1 MDAIDRKI
9 LARVQNDSSQTYAE
23 VGAAVGLSASSVN
36 DRLKRLRAE
45 GALRRLT
52 AEVDPA
58 AFDLNLLAFILVA
71 VAVADGAAEA
81 EFRARMQA
89 APEVLECHHV
99 TGEFSYLLKL
109 RLRDTAQLERFLMD
123 RLKAV
128 KGVGRTQTL
137 IALSSSK
144 ETHILSAPQTGDDA
158 GSASKSNRHA

>member
-58 AFDLNLLAFILVA
+58 AFDLNLLAFIL

>member
-71 VAVADGAAEA
+71 VADGAAET

>member
-45 GALRRLT
+45 GALRRMT

-58 AFDLNLLAFILVA
+58 AFDLNLLAFIL

>member
-36 DRLKRLRAE
+36 DRLKRLRTE

-58 AFDLNLLAFILVA
+58 AFDLNLLAFIL

>member
-9 LARVQNDSSQTYAE
+9 LVAVQEDSSLTYAQI
-23 VGAAVGLSASSVN
+23 GAAVGLAASSVN

-58 AFDLNLLAFILVA
+58 AFELNLLAFILV
-71 VAVADGAAEA
+71 VVADGAGEA
-81 EFRARMQA
+81 DFRARMAA

-123 RLKAV
+123 RLKPI

-144 ETHILSAPQTGDDA
+144 ETHILSAPQIGDDA
-158 GSASKSNRHA
+158 GTASNSDRKA

>member
-1 MDAIDRKI
+1 MDAVDRKI
-9 LARVQNDSSQTYAE
+9 LVAVQEDSSLTYAQI
-23 VGAAVGLSASSVN
+23 GAAVGLSASSVN

-52 AEVDPA
+52 AEVAPA
-58 AFDLNLLAFILVA
+58 AFELHLLAFILV
-71 VAVADGAAEA
+71 VVADGAGEA
-81 EFRARMQA
+81 EFRARMSE

-123 RLKAV
+123 RLKPI

-144 ETHILSAPQTGDDA
+144 ETHILSAPQTGDA
-158 GSASKSNRHA
+158 AATASKSDRQA

>member
-9 LARVQNDSSQTYAE
+9 LVWVQNDSSQTYAE

-58 AFDLNLLAFILVA
+58 AFDLNLLAFIL

>member
-9 LARVQNDSSQTYAE
+9 LARIQDDSSQTYAE

-36 DRLKRLRAE
+36 DRLKRLRGE

-58 AFDLNLLAFILVA
+58 AFDLNLLAFIL

-144 ETHILSAPQTGDDA
+144 ETHILSAPQTGDDS
-158 GSASKSNRHA
+158 GSASKSSRHA